1 MNYVDSHTHFD
12 LCIEE
17 GNDTVES
24 LLGGMKDSN
33 VAFAVHVATETGGF
47 QWAYDFARDNRRAGI
62 RFALGIHPSSRADN
76 NDLLY
81 LTDFAR
87 NVLNSSDAPL
97 LFGIGEAGLDY
108 YRMRQPRDVQMRSFE
123 YQADLAR
130 ELRLPLIVHSRDA
143 MDDTISLLTAKA
155 PARGIMHC
163 FSGNSD
169 VARKV
174 LDLGFYI
181 SFAGNITYKS
191 ATDIQDAAR
200 FVPLD
205 RLLLETD
212 APFLTPVPF
221 RGRQNRPGYVPHTYE
236 YITELRRESPGKITD
251 SVYGNFMAL
260 CPA

>member
-1 MNYVDSHTHFD
+1 M
-12 LCIEE
+12 
-17 GNDTVES
+17 
-24 LLGGMKDSN
+24 
-33 VAFAVHVATETGGF
+33 
-47 QWAYDFARDNRRAGI
+47 
-62 RFALGIHPSSRADN
+62 AL
-76 NDLLY
+76 
-81 LTDFAR
+81 
-87 NVLNSSDAPL
+87 
-97 LFGIGEAGLDY
+97 
-108 YRMRQPRDVQMRSFE
+108 
-123 YQADLAR
+123 
-130 ELRLPLIVHSRDA
+130 SRDA

-205 RLLLETD
+205 RLLLD
-212 APFLTPVPF
+212 RRAVSHARSLS
-221 RGRQNRPGYVPHTYE
+221 RRQNRPGYVPHTYE

-251 SVYGNFMAL
+251 SVYATLWRSPGLTYCTAK
-260 CPA
+260 